1 MYVFENPNP
10 DGIFTGDC
18 VVRAIAIAEGKDWDT
33 IYIELALQGLLLKDM
48 PSSNRVWMQYLKNKG
63 YERKSIYDCCDGC
76 YTVSDFCEDFPKGT
90 FILGTGTHAVAV
102 IDGNWRD
109 SWDSG
114 KESPAFYFERSEK

>member
-33 IYIELALQGLLLKDM
+33 VYIELALQGLLLKDM
-48 PSSNRVWMQYLKNKG
+48 PTSNRVWMQYLKGKG
-63 YERKSIYDCCDGC
+63 YERKNVFDCCDGC
-76 YTVSDFCEDFPKGT
+76 YTVQDFCEDFPRGT
-90 FILGTGTHAVAV
+90 FILGTGSHAVAV
-102 IDGNWRD
+102 VDGDYHD

-114 KESPAFYFERSEK
+114 MESPAFYFERSE